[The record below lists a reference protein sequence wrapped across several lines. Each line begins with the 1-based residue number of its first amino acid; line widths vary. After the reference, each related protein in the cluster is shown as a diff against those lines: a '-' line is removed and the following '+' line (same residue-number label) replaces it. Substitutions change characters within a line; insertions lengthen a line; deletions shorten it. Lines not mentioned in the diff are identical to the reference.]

1 MFKCEF
7 CEEKM
12 IITEINTAENIAW
25 VCCPEFL
32 KGDEEHDS
40 YSIELT
46 EKIVKLFIQD

>member
-12 IITEINTAENIAW
+12 IITEIDKAENIAW
-25 VCCPEFL
+25 FCCPEFFE
-32 KGDEEHDS
+32 GNDEHDS

-46 EKIVKLFIQD
+46 EKIYEEFLQG